1 MRINHSLTKSCD
13 TLRMETTPATRFV
26 TRALQAVRRYNPAPD
41 QIDHAILCA
50 INATLCLCS
59 GGDDRVAEGFN
70 RDIAAN
76 GREFH
81 PAKN

>member
-1 MRINHSLTKSCD
+1 
-13 TLRMETTPATRFV
+13 MENLPTTRFV
-26 TRALQAVRRYNPAPD
+26 TRALQAVRRYGAAPD

-59 GGDDRVAEGFN
+59 GGDDRVCEGFN
-70 RDIAAN
+70 RDIAVN

-81 PAKN
+81 GMLDCRRLVAGQAIPATV

>member
-1 MRINHSLTKSCD
+1 
-13 TLRMETTPATRFV
+13 MEETSTPRFV
-26 TRALQAVRRYNPAPD
+26 TRALLAVRRYGASPD

-70 RDIAAN
+70 HDVAVN

-81 PAKN
+81 GMFDLRGRVAREAMLATN

>member
-1 MRINHSLTKSCD
+1 M
-13 TLRMETTPATRFV
+13 TRFV
-26 TRALQAVRRYNPAPD
+26 TRALQTVHRYNAAPE

-70 RDIAAN
+70 SDIAKN

-81 PAKN
+81 GASNYHGLVARQVMLAA